1 MKKTKF
7 LALVLV
13 VAIMMM
19 GAGYAA
25 WQETLTINHT
35 VSTGNVDVDLANGN
49 IVVYS
54 TEDATTPDGLTNRKA
69 EVVGNEQ
76 EATVRLTNL
85 YPGAKV
91 VATIPVTN
99 NSTIPVKYLST
110 GKVDVPTWLTVTD
123 ICPQELAVNGTGNIV
138 VTMIVKDGVDG
149 PTEGILDAIFTLTPL
164 YEQWNTK

>member
-35 VSTGNVDVDLANGN
+35 VSTGNVDVELANGG
-49 IVVYS
+49 IVVHQDS
-54 TEDATTPDGLTNRKA
+54 KASNGDGLARTA
-69 EVVGNEQ
+69 TVVGNEQ
-76 EATVRLTNL
+76 EATVTLTNL

-91 VATIPVTN
+91 VATIPVKN
-99 NSTIPVKYLST
+99 NGTIPVRYIST
-110 GKVDVPTWLTVTD
+110 GKLDIPTWLTVTD
-123 ICPQELAVNGTGNIV
+123 VCPQELAVNGTGDIV
-138 VTMIVKDGVDG
+138 VTMIVKD
-149 PTEGILDAIFTLTPL
+149 DAEESPEHQNVTFTLKPL